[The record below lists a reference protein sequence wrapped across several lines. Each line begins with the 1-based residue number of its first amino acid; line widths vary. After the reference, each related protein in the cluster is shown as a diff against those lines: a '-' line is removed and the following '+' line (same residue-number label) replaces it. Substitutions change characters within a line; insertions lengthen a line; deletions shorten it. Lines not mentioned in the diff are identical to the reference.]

1 MKPFNAMK
9 RYGAKIATAGT
20 SLALSGMALA
30 QDATGVD
37 VTPVVA
43 EISGSKA
50 SIALIGTTV
59 LGVIVA
65 LAVFVWIRRAI
76 K

>member
-20 SLALSGMALA
+20 SLAISGMALA
-30 QDATGVD
+30 QDAGVD

-43 EISGSKA
+43 EISASKT
-50 SIALIGTTV
+50 SIGLIGTTV

>member
-30 QDATGVD
+30 EGAGVD
-37 VTPVVA
+37 VAPVVT
-43 EISGSKA
+43 EINASKT

>member
-20 SLALSGMALA
+20 SLALSGMAMA
-30 QDATGVD
+30 QDAGVD
-37 VTPVVA
+37 VTPVVT
-43 EISGSKA
+43 EITASKA
-50 SIALIGTTV
+50 SIGLIGTTV

>member
-20 SLALSGMALA
+20 SLALSGMAMA
-30 QDATGVD
+30 QDAGVD
-37 VTPVVA
+37 VTPVVT
-43 EISGSKA
+43 EITASKA